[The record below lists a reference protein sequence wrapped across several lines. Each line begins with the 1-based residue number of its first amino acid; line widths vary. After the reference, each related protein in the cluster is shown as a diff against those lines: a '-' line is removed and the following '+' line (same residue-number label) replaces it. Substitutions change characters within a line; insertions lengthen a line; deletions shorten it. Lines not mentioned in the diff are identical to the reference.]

1 MKSTSCGNL
10 HGGFVSGEDVTKDDY
25 ISLYSQQ
32 MTYELILQQNGNLS
46 TKPSSKDEA
55 F

>member
-1 MKSTSCGNL
+1 L